1 MLRKAALPVVG
12 LLVLVLSGCASLES
26 SRTAAATPPADV
38 SGTWKGGYVGGTAEY
53 TVVLKQTGSKV
64 TGTLSGAGTDDG
76 PIEGV
81 VDGNSIKLRE
91 ADGYGYGST
100 PALIVKN
107 NQIAGYVR
115 GTTLMLRRVQ

>member
-1 MLRKAALPVVG
+1 MLRKAVVPVVG
-12 LLVLVLSGCASLES
+12 LLVLMLSGCASVEG
-26 SRTAAATPPADV
+26 SRMGAATPPSDV
-38 SGTWKGGYVGGTAEY
+38 NGTWKGGYVGGTAEY
-53 TVVLKQTGSKV
+53 TVVLKQTGTKV

-76 PIEGV
+76 PIDGV
-81 VDGNSIKLRE
+81 VDGNSIRLME
-91 ADGYGYGST
+91 TDGYGST

>member
-1 MLRKAALPVVG
+1 MLRKAAVPVVG
-12 LLVLVLSGCASLES
+12 LLVLVLSGCASLGS
-26 SRTAAATPPADV
+26 SSTAAMSPADV
-38 SGTWKGGYVGGTAEY
+38 NGTWKGGYVGGTAEY
-53 TVVLKQTGSKV
+53 TVVLKQTGTKV

-76 PIEGV
+76 PIDGV
-81 VDGNSIKLRE
+81 VDGNSIRLME
-91 ADGYGYGST
+91 TDGYGST

>member
-1 MLRKAALPVVG
+1 MLRKAAVPVVG
-12 LLVLVLSGCASLES
+12 LLVLVLSGCASLGS
-26 SRTAAATPPADV
+26 TSTAGMPPADV
-38 SGTWKGGYVGGTAEY
+38 NGTWKGGYVGGTAEY

-76 PIEGV
+76 PIDGV
-81 VDGNSIKLRE
+81 VEGNSIKLME
-91 ADGYGYGST
+91 KDGYGST

>member
-1 MLRKAALPVVG
+1 MLRKAAVPVVG
-12 LLVLVLSGCASLES
+12 LLVLVLSGCASMES
-26 SRTAAATPPADV
+26 PKTAAAMPPANVD
-38 SGTWKGGYVGGTAEY
+38 GTWKGGYVGGTAEY

-76 PIEGV
+76 PINGV
-81 VDGNSIKLRE
+81 VEGNSIRLME
-91 ADGYGYGST
+91 TDGYGST

>member
-1 MLRKAALPVVG
+1 MFRKVAVPVVG
-12 LLVLVLSGCASLES
+12 LLAFVLSGCASVEGPK
-26 SRTAAATPPADV
+26 TAAATPPANV
-38 SGTWKGGYVGGTAEY
+38 NGTWKGGYVGGTAEY
-53 TVVLKQTGSKV
+53 TVVLQQTGSKV

-76 PIEGV
+76 PIDGV
-81 VDGNSIKLRE
+81 VDGNSIRLMER
-91 ADGYGYGST
+91 DGYGST

>member
-1 MLRKAALPVVG
+1 MFRKAAVPVVG

-26 SRTAAATPPADV
+26 SRTVAATPPADV
-38 SGTWKGGYVGGTAEY
+38 NGTWKGGYVGGTAEY

-81 VDGNSIKLRE
+81 VDGNSIRLME
-91 ADGYGYGST
+91 SDGYEST

>member
-38 SGTWKGGYVGGTAEY
+38 NGTWKGGYVGGTAEY

-91 ADGYGYGST
+91 ADGYGST

>member
-1 MLRKAALPVVG
+1 MLRKAAVPVVG
-12 LLVLVLSGCASLES
+12 LLVMVLSGCASLES

-38 SGTWKGGYVGGTAEY
+38 NGTWKGGYVGGTAEY

-64 TGTLSGAGTDDG
+64 TGTLTGAGNDDG
-76 PIEGV
+76 PIDGV
-81 VDGNSIKLRE
+81 VDGNSIRLME
-91 ADGYGYGST
+91 TTGSYGST